1 MATCGPAA
9 SPGGHS
15 CRSRWN
21 AELRSWTATRH
32 CRSRHL
38 RSVAFVGSCPTA
50 RTPSAGRQG
59 SKSFSHF
66 STPLGAFA
74 AQERHHREERSARIS
89 QRVIERLPVVAVL
102 AIVVGDDVLEM
113 MRFLQFPVG
122 ATGAAFDLLQ
132 VLE

>member
-50 RTPSAGRQG
+50 RTPSARRQG

-66 STPLGAFA
+66 STPLGP
-74 AQERHHREERSARIS
+74 RSEEHTSELQS
-89 QRVIERLPVVAVL
+89 PDHLVCRLL
-102 AIVVGDDVLEM
+102 LEKKKKKQKQNK
-113 MRFLQFPVG
+113 R
-122 ATGAAFDLLQ
+122 
-132 VLE
+132 

>member
-38 RSVAFVGSCPTA
+38 RSVAFV
-50 RTPSAGRQG
+50 
-59 SKSFSHF
+59 
-66 STPLGAFA
+66 